1 MRKILTALVAAATI
15 SATAI
20 TTSSDAN
27 AWWGWWFPGAVA
39 AGVVTGAVV
48 GSALAPR
55 PYYPYVLAL
64 RPVRL
69 LRTSLPHG
77 LERLQLGT
85 CLLSYELGGGRIRAV
100 ADRVIVGT

>member
-20 TTSSDAN
+20 ATSNSN

-39 AGVVTGAVV
+39 AGVVTGAV
-48 GSALAPR
+48 LAVHWHHGRTITRMVTTLTDRTLITVP
-55 PYYPYVLAL
+55 L
-64 RPVRL
+64 RQ
-69 LRTSLPHG
+69 G

-85 CLLSYELGGGRIRAV
+85 RLLVTNWVVVVNPVPSPTG
-100 ADRVIVGT
+100 

>member
-20 TTSSDAN
+20 ATSSNAN

-48 GSALAPR
+48 GPVWLLP
-55 PYYPYVLAL
+55 L
-64 RPVRL
+64 RTVRL
-69 LRTSLPHG
+69 LRTPLRQG

-85 CLLSYELGGGRIRAV
+85 RLLVTNWVVVVNPVPSPTG
-100 ADRVIVGT
+100 